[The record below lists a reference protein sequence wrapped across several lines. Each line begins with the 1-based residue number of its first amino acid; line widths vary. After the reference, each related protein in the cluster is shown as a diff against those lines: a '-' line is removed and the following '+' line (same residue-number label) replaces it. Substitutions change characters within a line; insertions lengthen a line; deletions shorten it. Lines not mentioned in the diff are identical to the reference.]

1 MKKFLGALFA
11 SLLFSASAFGQ
22 EAGEFG
28 GMPDS
33 VVRNQARR
41 VLLVGP
47 VPLAQVST
55 FPFIFNASFNA
66 FEIDILN
73 PTVASGNPSLQAKV
87 YAGGAYQ
94 SSSYQGIGC
103 AIGSSNDCSSEL
115 TGAISINE
123 VQGLTSTAGASSET
137 CIVQNFNKFFQCKLD
152 MQYSIAPKTGPEW
165 DEGIWTGSAPVTGF
179 EFILT
184 SSSFTAGYVRIYGL
198 L

>member
-11 SLLFSASAFGQ
+11 CLLFSASAFGQ

-33 VVRNQARR
+33 VVRNQATR
-41 VLLVGP
+41 VLLVA
-47 VPLAQVST
+47 VPLAQVSS
-55 FPFIFNASFNA
+55 FPFIFNAPFSA

-73 PTVASGNPSLQAKV
+73 ATVASGNPSLQAKV

-94 SSSYQGIGC
+94 SSSYQGVGCSIGN
-103 AIGSSNDCSSEL
+103 SNDCSSEL
-115 TGAISINE
+115 TGVIGIND
-123 VQGLTSTAGASSET
+123 VQGLTSTVGASSET

-152 MQYSIAPKTGPEW
+152 MEYSIASKTGPEW

-179 EFILT
+179 EFIL
-184 SSSFTAGYVRIYGL
+184 SSSFFAGGYVRIYGL